1 MTFIILAYTMYIAI
15 YILSYTMYMI
25 ILIMV
30 YDIYMT
36 LLPARS
42 CQPQQRPDCCRQI
55 ICMAPAGNDAFYLK
69 GCYRFT
75 D

>member
-1 MTFIILAYTMYIAI
+1 MSLIILLYVK
-15 YILSYTMYMI
+15 YMI
-25 ILIMV
+25 LLRMV

-36 LLPARS
+36 LFLASS

-55 ICMAPAGNDAFYLK
+55 ICMAPAWNDAFYFK